1 VAEGLQ
7 KAVTLAE
14 QQFKALVIW
23 SGDEPF
29 SAGADL
35 ESMLP
40 AFMAVGVA
48 AIEDAEGFLQQTM
61 LRIRYAGV
69 PVVSAIRGL
78 ALGGGCELAIHSAR
92 RVAAM
97 ESYIGLV
104 EVGVGLVPG
113 AGGLAYIARRAAEN
127 MALLRL
133 PDKRPDYRLDR
144 AHGEFLTQLGAHA
157 APHARAPGALHD
169 AVLARL
175 QLAFD
180 VREADPEEAWDVAR
194 RCGER
199 KSNAYVEY

>member
-1 VAEGLQ
+1 MRLQADVAGSPQYPRELMRWSAEFYAPVLD
-7 KAVTLAE
+7 AVVQPA
-14 QQFKALVIW
+14 
-23 SGDEPF
+23 D
-29 SAGADL
+29 AGAFRLHEHDYCL
-35 ESMLP
+35 GDRKFGGNAQTISRDRWVHHTSFLW
-40 AFMAVGVA
+40 AF
-48 AIEDAEGFLQQTM
+48 
-61 LRIRYAGV
+61 
-69 PVVSAIRGL
+69 
-78 ALGGGCELAIHSAR
+78 
-92 RVAAM
+92 
-97 ESYIGLV
+97 
-104 EVGVGLVPG
+104 
-113 AGGLAYIARRAAEN
+113 AAEN